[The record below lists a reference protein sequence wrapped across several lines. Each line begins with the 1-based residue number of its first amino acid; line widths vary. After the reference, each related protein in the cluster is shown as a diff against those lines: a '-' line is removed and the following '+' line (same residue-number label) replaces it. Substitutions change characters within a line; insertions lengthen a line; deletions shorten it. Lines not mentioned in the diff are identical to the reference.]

1 MVLEM
6 DNSFF
11 SAVGIEKM
19 LAEFFRRRLGIA
31 LEASVQDMRTV
42 SYSGSNVKLS
52 VNVQFSALQMLH
64 SSF

>member
-1 MVLEM
+1 
-6 DNSFF
+6 
-11 SAVGIEKM
+11 M